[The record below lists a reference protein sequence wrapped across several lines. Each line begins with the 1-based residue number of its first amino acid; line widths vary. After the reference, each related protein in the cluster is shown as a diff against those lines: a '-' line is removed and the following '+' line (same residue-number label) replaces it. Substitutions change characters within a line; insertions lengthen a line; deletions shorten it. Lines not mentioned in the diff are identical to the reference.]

1 MATVG
6 HLNIN
11 VNARTAKFSKKMK
24 GVRATI
30 GRLAKGLGGMAL
42 KVAKFAAVLGGI
54 AVAALVA
61 MTKAGLASV
70 DMVAKLARALNTGT
84 EGIIALQHAA
94 KLGGVSVEK
103 MDKAIIKMFKN
114 VGEATTGLGL
124 AKDSL
129 DAMGLS
135 ATDLSQM
142 DADAMFGAIAGGLMT
157 IQNAATRAYHANAL
171 FGRSGVEL
179 IPIMLKG
186 AAGIREMRQEADDL
200 GITFGIKQAAM
211 VEKANDAWAR
221 IGSIWKGLTQQL
233 AINFA
238 PILELIARKIKEFV
252 INAGGIGP
260 VAEIIV
266 LAIAE
271 MGAAAWNTMRKVQG
285 GWNTFKASIIAGAA
299 EVLAAW
305 GKMDDFI
312 PTDVVNKLVWWTN
325 FLPDAKDS
333 KAISDELSKIAQG
346 LILEAESFVPI
357 TGIEKKLKELRKK
370 LEGMGI
376 SDNMELNIVDLPDLA
391 ANFKGAAENLSTA
404 IGSMKVEG
412 DSQSRI
418 LSQTLNI
425 EKEHLQTSKDTLDA
439 IRSGGV
445 VLT

>member
-6 HLNIN
+6 NLFIN
-11 VNARTAKFSKKMK
+11 VKARTAAFSKKMK
-24 GVRATI
+24 GVRATVA
-30 GRLAKGLGGMAL
+30 RLAKGFGRMAL

-54 AVAALVA
+54 AVAALIA

-171 FGRSGVEL
+171 FGKSGVEL

-186 AAGIREMRQEADDL
+186 AAGIREMREEADAL
-200 GITFGIKQAAM
+200 GITFGIKHAAM

-238 PILELIARKIKEFV
+238 PILELIARKLKDFI
-252 INAGGIGP
+252 ITSGG
-260 VAEIIV
+260 VAPMAEVIV
-266 LAIAE
+266 LSIAR
-271 MGAAAWNTMRKVQG
+271 MGAAAINTMNKVHS
-285 GWNTFKASIIAGAA
+285 GWLTFKAAIIAGGGAILDFWGDMFDDDISKLMAKSLFRQAGELLLDA
-299 EVLAAW
+299 E
-305 GKMDDFI
+305 
-312 PTDVVNKLVWWTN
+312 
-325 FLPDAKDS
+325 
-333 KAISDELSKIAQG
+333 AI
-346 LILEAESFVPI
+346 VPI
-357 TGIEKKLKELRKK
+357 TEIEKKIRELRKK

-376 SDNMELNIVDLPDLA
+376 DDNMELNIVGLPDLA

>member
-6 HLNIN
+6 NLFIN
-11 VNARTAKFSKKMK
+11 VKARTAAFSKKMK
-24 GVRATI
+24 GVRATVA
-30 GRLAKGLGGMAL
+30 RLAKGFGRMAL

-54 AVAALVA
+54 AVAALIA

-171 FGRSGVEL
+171 FGKSGVEL

-186 AAGIREMRQEADDL
+186 AAGIREMREEADAL

-238 PILELIARKIKEFV
+238 PILELIARKLKDFI
-252 INAGGIGP
+252 ITSGG
-260 VAEIIV
+260 VAPMAEVIV
-266 LAIAE
+266 LSIAR
-271 MGAAAWNTMRKVQG
+271 MGAAAINTMNKVHS
-285 GWNTFKASIIAGAA
+285 GWLTFKAAIIAGGGAILDFWGDMFDDDISKLMAKSLFRQAGELLLDA
-299 EVLAAW
+299 E
-305 GKMDDFI
+305 
-312 PTDVVNKLVWWTN
+312 
-325 FLPDAKDS
+325 
-333 KAISDELSKIAQG
+333 AI
-346 LILEAESFVPI
+346 VPI
-357 TGIEKKLKELRKK
+357 TEIEKKIRELRKK

-376 SDNMELNIVDLPDLA
+376 DDNMELNIVGLPDLA

>member
-6 HLNIN
+6 HLNVN
-11 VNARTAKFSKKMK
+11 VNARTAKFHKKMK
-24 GVRATI
+24 SVRATI
-30 GRLAKGLGGMAL
+30 GRLAKGIGGMAL
-42 KVAKFAAVLGGI
+42 KVAKFAAVLGGV

-135 ATDLSQM
+135 ATDLSKM
-142 DADAMFGAIAGGLMT
+142 DADAMFGAIAGGLMSLE
-157 IQNAATRAYHANAL
+157 AGAVRAHHANAL
-171 FGRSGVEL
+171 FGKSGVDL

-186 AAGIREMRQEADDL
+186 AAGIREMREEADEL
-200 GITFGIKQAAM
+200 GISFGIKQAAM

-238 PILELIARKIKEFV
+238 PMLELIARRIKEM
-252 INAGGIGP
+252 IISGGG
-260 VAEIIV
+260 VG
-266 LAIAE
+266 AIAE
-271 MGAAAWNTMRKVQG
+271 LVVLSVAKMGAAVFNMLNKVHS
-285 GWNTFKASIIAGAA
+285 GWQTFKAAIIAGGGQ
-299 EVLAAW
+299 VLEWW
-305 GKMDDFI
+305 GDIFDDQVARDMAKSMF
-312 PTDVVNKLVWWTN
+312 DQAGGL
-325 FLPDAKDS
+325 LLDAD
-333 KAISDELSKIAQG
+333 
-346 LILEAESFVPI
+346 SFVPV
-357 TGIEKKLKELRKK
+357 TDIEAKLKALRDK

-376 SDNMELNIVDLPDLA
+376 SDDMELNIVDLPDLA

-425 EKEHLQTSKDTLDA
+425 EREQLKTSKDTLDA

>member
-1 MATVG
+1 
-6 HLNIN
+6 
-11 VNARTAKFSKKMK
+11 
-24 GVRATI
+24 
-30 GRLAKGLGGMAL
+30 MAL
-42 KVAKFAAVLGGI
+42 KVAKFAAVLGGV

-142 DADAMFGAIAGGLMT
+142 DADAMFGAIAGGLMSVE
-157 IQNAATRAYHANAL
+157 AGAVRAFHANAL
-171 FGRSGVEL
+171 FGKSGVDL

-186 AAGIREMRQEADDL
+186 AAGIQEMRKEADEL

-238 PILELIARKIKEFV
+238 PMLELIARRIKEM
-252 INAGGIGP
+252 IISGGG
-260 VAEIIV
+260 VG
-266 LAIAE
+266 AIAE
-271 MGAAAWNTMRKVQG
+271 LVVLSVAKMGAAVFNMLNKVHS
-285 GWNTFKASIIAGAA
+285 GWQTFKAAIIAGGGQ
-299 EVLAAW
+299 VLEWW
-305 GKMDDFI
+305 GDIFDDQVAR
-312 PTDVVNKLVWWTN
+312 DM
-325 FLPDAKDS
+325 AKSMFDQ
-333 KAISDELSKIAQG
+333 AG
-346 LILEAESFVPI
+346 
-357 TGIEKKLKELRKK
+357 
-370 LEGMGI
+370 
-376 SDNMELNIVDLPDLA
+376 
-391 ANFKGAAENLSTA
+391 
-404 IGSMKVEG
+404 GS
-412 DSQSRI
+412 
-418 LSQTLNI
+418 
-425 EKEHLQTSKDTLDA
+425 
-439 IRSGGV
+439 
-445 VLT
+445 